1 MSSNLLYSEI
11 LEEFE
16 KAPKRADKIEVL
28 RKNGDTRF
36 KDFLLFAF
44 HPEIKFDIEPPPY
57 RPAIEPAGLNFT
69 YLDSEINKLYRFIT
83 GHPKKSPDLKQNK
96 QTQLLLVILESLHK
110 DEAEL
115 LCKMFKKDLGI
126 KYLTPRIIKEAYP
139 EINLPLEK

>member
-16 KAPKRADKIEVL
+16 KAPKRADKIAVL

-57 RPAIEPAGLNFT
+57 RPSIEPAGLNFA
-69 YLDSEINKLYRFIT
+69 YLDTEVNKLYRFIT
-83 GHPKKSPDLKQNK
+83 NHPKKSPDLTQKKQIS
-96 QTQLLLVILESLHK
+96 LLAVILESLHAH
-110 DEAEL
+110 EAEL
-115 LCKMFKKDLGI
+115 LVRMFQKDLQTP
-126 KYLTPRIIKEAYP
+126 YLTANIIKEAWP
-139 EINLPLEK
+139 GFPLP

>member
-28 RKNGDTRF
+28 RKHGDTRF

-57 RPAIEPAGLNFT
+57 RPSIEPAGLNFA
-69 YLDSEINKLYRFIT
+69 YLDTEVNKLYRFIT
-83 GHPKKSPDLKQNK
+83 NHPKKSPDLTQKKQIS
-96 QTQLLLVILESLHK
+96 LLAVILESLHAH
-110 DEAEL
+110 EAEL
-115 LCKMFKKDLGI
+115 LVRMFQKDLQTP
-126 KYLTPRIIKEAYP
+126 YLTANLIKEAWP
-139 EINLPLEK
+139 GFPLP

>member
-1 MSSNLLYSEI
+1 MSSEILYSEI
-11 LEEFE
+11 LKKFDD
-16 KAPKRADKIEVL
+16 APNRAGKLAVL
-28 RKNGDTRF
+28 QKEGDPRF
-36 KDFLLFAF
+36 RDFLFYAF
-44 HPEIKFDIEPPPY
+44 HPDIKFDIQPPEY

-83 GHPKKSPDLKQNK
+83 GHAKKSPDLKPNK

-126 KYLTPRIIKEAYP
+126 KYLTPRLIKEAYP
-139 EINLPLEK
+139 EINLPLE